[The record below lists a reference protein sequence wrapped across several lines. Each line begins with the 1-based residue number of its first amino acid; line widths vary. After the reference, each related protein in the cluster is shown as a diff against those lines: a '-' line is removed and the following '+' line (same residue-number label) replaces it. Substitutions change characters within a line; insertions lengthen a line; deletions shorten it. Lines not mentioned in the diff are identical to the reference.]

1 MLRITGTLHETQYTL
16 LIIYRSVLRVK
27 SDSNKAVEKIEKHFF
42 YSIHVFFEYFTIYE
56 ILWKNMVEQGRP
68 QTIWHIRC
76 TYWIPKAKNTHL
88 QFVMPIT
95 FHCNNGCTKAPLL
108 FYT

>member
-1 MLRITGTLHETQYTL
+1 MKPNTYTL
-16 LIIYRSVLRVK
+16 LFIYRSALRVK
-27 SDSNKAVEKIEKHFF
+27 RFKQRCRENRKTLLLFETH
-42 YSIHVFFEYFTIYE
+42 FFEYFTIYE

-76 TYWIPKAKNTHL
+76 TYWIPKAKNTHF
-88 QFVMPIT
+88 QYVIPIT

-108 FYT
+108 YCT